1 MTYDLKLR
9 ADNKSGV
16 VGVSWAIKR
25 KRWVAQI
32 QVEGKVIHLGRF
44 FAKEDAIT
52 AREAGEIE
60 YGN

>member
-1 MTYDLKLR
+1 MSEDLKLR

-16 VGVSWAIKR
+16 VGVSWNIRR

-32 QVEGKVIHLGRF
+32 LVAGKVIHLGRF
-44 FAKEDAIT
+44 FEKEDAIT